1 MRAGALHFPSSRRAD
16 VVEELLDWLSSN
28 KEETDKTSN
37 AVDDAL
43 DAAAIPEDLRRDSV
57 REALDDVLF
66 SQPERP
72 YATLGL
78 RHGAPIADAKK
89 RYRRLIRYY
98 HPDRDIQRTDLAE
111 KFALLRK
118 SMEAIGD
125 GNVRREPR
133 GDTREIHEDASA
145 PYPFSPRR
153 TSIIGDIRHRLGSA
167 DRWHRMVV
175 TGLFALITLCVVVLY
190 AGYKAESE
198 SRTAPAVSASTS
210 KVAEPL
216 SGQIRRMSNS
226 TDAGEP
232 PTDFIDV
239 PEHEDHPVDERPS
252 NPAGELELAEPSPA
266 IADPDAGQQ
275 GIDRREAEQR
285 EVAHQEVEQEVLAS
299 LTASATSDLTPPPRR
314 RVATPVLE
322 RVETAPAPPQP
333 HSLARSDCSNAVGIL
348 NRFSLSYGQSDLAGL
363 MALYHADATENELSD
378 PRAINDAY
386 ANFFATTSNRRL
398 RFNVVDTRS
407 EGDAC
412 IVESEYQIRYMDE
425 EERPLVVSGTLLAS
439 LEVQG
444 SDLLIRRMEYS
455 E

>member
-28 KEETDKTSN
+28 NEDADKTNS

-43 DAAAIPEDLRRDSV
+43 DAAEIPEDSRRDCV

-66 SQPERP
+66 LHPERP

-98 HPDRDIQRTDLAE
+98 HPDRDIHRSDLAE
-111 KFALLRK
+111 KFAILRK
-118 SMEAIGD
+118 SMEAINDGD
-125 GNVRREPR
+125 VPREPR
-133 GDTREIHEDASA
+133 GDAREIHEDAAA

-175 TGLFALITLCVVVLY
+175 AGLFALITLCVVVLY

-198 SRTAPAVSASTS
+198 SSTAVAVSASTN

-216 SGQIRRMSNS
+216 SGQIRRVSNP
-226 TDAGEP
+226 TVAGEP

-239 PEHEDHPVDERPS
+239 PEPEDHPVDELTYD
-252 NPAGELELAEPSPA
+252 PAGEVEIAEPSPS
-266 IADPDAGQQ
+266 IADPETRQQ
-275 GIDRREAEQR
+275 DIERQEVEQR
-285 EVAHQEVEQEVLAS
+285 EVAHLEREVLAS
-299 LTASATSDLTPPPRR
+299 LTASATSDLTPVPNRP
-314 RVATPVLE
+314 A
-322 RVETAPAPPQP
+322 APPALEQVDTTP
-333 HSLARSDCSNAVGIL
+333 ALSKPPPSARSDCSNAVRLL
-348 NRFSLSYGQSDLAGL
+348 NRFSLSYGQSDLSGL

-378 PRAINDAY
+378 PGAINDAY
-386 ANFFATTSNRRL
+386 ADFFATTSNRRL

-425 EERPLVVSGTLLAS
+425 DERPLVVNGTLLAS
-439 LEVQG
+439 LEVHG